1 MSTDEK
7 MGDEIVARLK
17 LDVRALTLLYE
28 SDADLRPVLER
39 SFLESQDSYVTRF
52 TSLLQRRRPSEDG
65 GNVPIALGEIVLAA
79 FLTIVGLAAF
89 VPVLAGLST
98 PQQWLGYFSS
108 ALAPSSANRPLYFW
122 VPPLDFLF
130 SAMLLLGAFYSLR
143 RASKS
148 LKNAGMILESGRS

>member
-1 MSTDEK
+1 LADEK
-7 MGDEIVARLK
+7 MGDEIVARLQ

-39 SFLESQDSYVTRF
+39 SFLESHESYATRF
-52 TSLLQRRRPSEDG
+52 VSLLQPTRHPEDRG
-65 GNVPIALGEIVLAA
+65 SVPIALGEIVLAA

-89 VPVLAGLST
+89 VPVLAGMST
-98 PQQWLGYFSS
+98 PQQWLGYFTS
-108 ALAPSSANRPLYFW
+108 ALGPSANGPLSFG
-122 VPPLDFLF
+122 VPLLDFVF

-148 LKNAGMILESGRS
+148 LKNAGMVLESGRS

>member
-1 MSTDEK
+1 

-28 SDADLRPVLER
+28 SDADLRHVLEK
-39 SFLESQDSYVTRF
+39 SFLESQDSYVMRF
-52 TSLLQRRRPSEDG
+52 MSLLQFRRPSKDG
-65 GNVPIALGEIVLAA
+65 GNVPIAMGEIVLAA

-108 ALAPSSANRPLYFW
+108 ALAPSSANGPLYSA
-122 VPPLDFLF
+122 VPLLDFVF

-143 RASKS
+143 RASRS